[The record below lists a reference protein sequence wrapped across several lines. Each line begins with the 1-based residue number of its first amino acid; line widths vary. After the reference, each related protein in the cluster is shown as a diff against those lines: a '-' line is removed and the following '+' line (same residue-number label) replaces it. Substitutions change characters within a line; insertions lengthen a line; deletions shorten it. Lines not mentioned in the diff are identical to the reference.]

1 MNEKYLRYMME
12 QNMLTFEEEQELASR
27 WILKKDERALK
38 ILIES
43 HVKLVI
49 KMVYAFR
56 HYGVDL
62 SDLIQEGI
70 VGLMLAAQKYDPSI
84 NVRFSGYAKW
94 WVRAMLQN
102 YILKNWSIV
111 RFSNTKMHKKI
122 FFNLSKIKRMLNDI
136 EDIDNL
142 ENCDPNLS
150 HFMDIKKADIALVSQ
165 RLSANDL
172 SLNTNIG
179 TSQNNYQDQLIDNVP
194 TQDDIIMQQ
203 DHIQK
208 KIKMIQSALN
218 DLDEN
223 EKHIIHHR
231 YLNDDQSLS
240 TIGKTLGFTKE
251 RIRQIERK
259 AFRKIRQYLTLKS
272 GIKKDDLYHF

>member
-12 QNMLTFEEEQELASR
+12 RNMLTFEEEQELASR

-49 KMVYAFR
+49 KMAYAFR
-56 HYGVDL
+56 HYDICL

-70 VGLMLAAQKYDPSI
+70 VGLMLAAQKYNPNI

-94 WVRAMLQN
+94 WIRAMLQN

-111 RFSNTKMHKKI
+111 RFSNTKIHKKI
-122 FFNLSKIKRMLNDI
+122 FFNLSQIKRMLNEMEEGHLVD
-136 EDIDNL
+136 DDL
-142 ENCDPNLS
+142 LDTS
-150 HFMDIKKADIALVSQ
+150 HFIDANKTEIDFVTQ
-165 RLSANDL
+165 RLSANDV
-172 SLNTNIG
+172 SLNAVIG
-179 TSQNNYQDQLIDNVP
+179 TSQNNYQDQLMDNDP
-194 TQDDIIMQQ
+194 TQDDIVLQQ
-203 DHIQK
+203 DYIQK
-208 KIKMIQSALN
+208 QIKMIQSALN

-223 EKHIIHHR
+223 EKHVIDHR

-259 AFRKIRQYLTLKS
+259 AFCKIRRHLTLKS
-272 GIKKDDLYHF
+272 GIKIHELYLH